1 MKINEIKDK
10 TLDNLL
16 YYAAQEASKELV
28 DEMPAP
34 ESVEFSYEH
43 ERKMKKLFKNSK
55 KISTKSY
62 LKRASAIVA
71 VFIIISGISIAS
83 VQAWRIRFLNFIM
96 HITES
101 NTELRYKENDTES
114 SSYSADDVNLEYVPN
129 GFKLSESRNSSGK
142 IYLRFEN
149 KNLTFSLYIR
159 QLDSTLNVDTE
170 NADAKV
176 IKLNGKDAFIT
187 EKGDIIAIIWNSETK
202 SFALSGN
209 LSEEEI
215 IKIAENIKN

>member
-43 ERKMKKLFKNSK
+43 KRKMKKLFKNSK

-114 SSYSADDVNLEYVPN
+114 SSYSADDGNLESVPN

-187 EKGDIIAIIWNSETK
+187 EKGDIISIIWNSETK

>member
-1 MKINEIKDK
+1 M
-10 TLDNLL
+10 
-16 YYAAQEASKELV
+16 
-28 DEMPAP
+28 
-34 ESVEFSYEH
+34 
-43 ERKMKKLFKNSK
+43 
-55 KISTKSY
+55 
-62 LKRASAIVA
+62 
-71 VFIIISGISIAS
+71 
-83 VQAWRIRFLNFIM
+83 
-96 HITES
+96 
-101 NTELRYKENDTES
+101 
-114 SSYSADDVNLEYVPN
+114 PN

-187 EKGDIIAIIWNSETK
+187 EKGDIISIIWNSETK

>member
-1 MKINEIKDK
+1 MRFTQNEGL
-10 TLDNLL
+10 TL
-16 YYAAQEASKELV
+16 
-28 DEMPAP
+28 
-34 ESVEFSYEH
+34 
-43 ERKMKKLFKNSK
+43 KNSK

-62 LKRASAIVA
+62 LKRASTIVA

-114 SSYSADDVNLEYVPN
+114 NSYSADDVNLEYVPN
-129 GFKLSESRNSSGK
+129 GFNLSESRNSSGK

-187 EKGDIIAIIWNSETK
+187 EKGDIISIIWNSETK

>member
-1 MKINEIKDK
+1 
-10 TLDNLL
+10 
-16 YYAAQEASKELV
+16 
-28 DEMPAP
+28 
-34 ESVEFSYEH
+34 
-43 ERKMKKLFKNSK
+43 
-55 KISTKSY
+55 
-62 LKRASAIVA
+62 
-71 VFIIISGISIAS
+71 
-83 VQAWRIRFLNFIM
+83 M

-129 GFKLSESRNSSGK
+129 GFKLSESRNSGGK

-187 EKGDIIAIIWNSETK
+187 EKGDIISIIWNSETK

>member
-43 ERKMKKLFKNSK
+43 KRKMKKLFKNSK

-62 LKRASAIVA
+62 LKRASTIVA

-83 VQAWRIRFLNFIM
+83 VHKHGEFDF
-96 HITES
+96 
-101 NTELRYKENDTES
+101 
-114 SSYSADDVNLEYVPN
+114 
-129 GFKLSESRNSSGK
+129 
-142 IYLRFEN
+142 
-149 KNLTFSLYIR
+149 
-159 QLDSTLNVDTE
+159 
-170 NADAKV
+170 
-176 IKLNGKDAFIT
+176 
-187 EKGDIIAIIWNSETK
+187 
-202 SFALSGN
+202 
-209 LSEEEI
+209 
-215 IKIAENIKN
+215 